1 MSQLENR
8 VGVQASSL
16 IRGAEAEMSAQL
28 QIEKAS
34 HPQADEVQTR
44 THRRLKI
51 LISLLYY
58 VPHRTGLTIHVQRV
72 AEELARRGHE
82 VTVLTARYKMSLP
95 RDAEMHNGVRVV
107 RLWVPPIPISR
118 GMIMPAYPWAAL
130 GLMLQSD
137 VIWVSTPM
145 METALVR
152 LLADLSGRKIIVT
165 HHGDLVLPD
174 GLVNRIIRS
183 LMFQMYKFMA
193 RRASRIV
200 AYSQD
205 YADQSYYLLLFKEK
219 VSSIYPPVHMPL
231 PIPENV
237 KKLRAEWS
245 KDDGPLIA
253 YAGRFVQEK
262 RPDVL
267 IQALEVINQ
276 TYPKARIVFAGE
288 YEIPYEDTWER
299 HQDLV
304 QKYRDQL
311 IFLGL
316 KDDMQFMADY
326 FAACD
331 VLAMPSDTECF
342 GLVQVEAMLSGTP
355 VVMTDIPGGRV
366 PVTVTGMG
374 KLGKAGDWRS
384 IGEALVEVI
393 RNRDHYVKPRDYIED
408 VFSFQR
414 TVDQYEAIF
423 EQYARP
429 EDTKR

>member
-1 MSQLENR
+1 MSQVENNSGIQSASLVSER
-8 VGVQASSL
+8 QANVSTHDDHVAAS
-16 IRGAEAEMSAQL
+16 RTDMGEAQSQ
-28 QIEKAS
+28 
-34 HPQADEVQTR
+34 
-44 THRRLKI
+44 THRKLKI

-152 LLADLSGRKIIVT
+152 LLADLSGRNIIVT

-174 GLVNRIIRS
+174 GIANRTIRS

-193 RRASRIV
+193 KRAKRIV

-205 YADQSYYLLLFKEK
+205 YADKSYYLLPFKDK
-219 VSSIYPPVHMPL
+219 VSPIYPPVHMPA
-231 PIPENV
+231 PNPENV

-245 KDDGPLIA
+245 INGGPLIA

-267 IQALEVINQ
+267 IRALEVINQ
-276 TYPKARIVFAGE
+276 SYPNARIVFAGE

-304 QKYRDQL
+304 QKYKDQL

-393 RNRDHYVKPRDYIED
+393 RNREQYVKPRAFIED